1 MLSMTLLGFGSD
13 PILAKVTL
21 LEKQTRSP
29 KVMRLFKNL
38 MIKINIF
45 KLEIYTDLL
54 QNQIMCYYST
64 A

>member
-45 KLEIYTDLL
+45 KLEIYTDLS